1 MSYTQLLV
9 GSGSSFFSI
18 LFSKYKKWL
27 NHNRLTSLWEFTDK
41 IQLQLTIKREWIPTL
56 PRERDI
62 FLMDYFVRQQ
72 YKSSD
77 LKLLNQCRL
86 YLQVLS
92 LTDICSADGANIV
105 TPICNGLKLVD
116 RRSTLHW
123 PEQERPSKVAWN
135 LWRVATEHLAGDSIH
150 RWPLGNWLHTP
161 HQQWFWYMDPT
172 ISVLFHNPTPDN
184 CLQQNPLY
192 HNTHRP
198 TRSSIKPS
206 YNISESTRV

>member
-1 MSYTQLLV
+1 MCSLTQITLESTHSSIDHIRPLYIWRLALPHLYFTQGIGQLSLFVSHLRSQDKSGKLILISISYTQLLV

-150 RWPLGNWLHTP
+150 R
-161 HQQWFWYMDPT
+161 
-172 ISVLFHNPTPDN
+172 
-184 CLQQNPLY
+184 
-192 HNTHRP
+192 
-198 TRSSIKPS
+198 
-206 YNISESTRV
+206 